1 MKQAMEKTTEPSGVL
16 YEHYGDILYMNGKK
30 KEALEMW
37 KKAKEMGDEVST
49 ALDEKIAGTYVF
61 N

>member
-1 MKQAMEKTTEPSGVL
+1 
-16 YEHYGDILYMNGKK
+16 MNGKK